1 MLIKTCGVISA
12 EGSICC
18 VHCYPDERLGLAEGE
33 ISFFPQEMSKL
44 GLKIGVLYTTKIS
57 ERVVSRSEIV

>member
-18 VHCYPDERLGLAEGE
+18 VHRYPDERLGLAEGE
-33 ISFFPQEMSKL
+33 IFFSPQEMSEL
-44 GLKIGVLYTTKIS
+44 GLKIGVLYTTKVS
-57 ERVVSRSEIV
+57 ERGVSGREIV